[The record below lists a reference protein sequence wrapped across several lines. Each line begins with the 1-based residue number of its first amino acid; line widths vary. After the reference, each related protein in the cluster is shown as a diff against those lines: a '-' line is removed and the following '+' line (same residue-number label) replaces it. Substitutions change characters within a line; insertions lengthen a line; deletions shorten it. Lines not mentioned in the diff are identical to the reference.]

1 MKKKESLFS
10 RDFWLLAS
18 VNLFIM
24 ISYYSLMV
32 TIGPYALKQFHAV
45 TSISGLIVGV
55 TVIGVLIAR
64 FSSGWLSHHFDNKV
78 LMIAGGILLVP
89 ATLLYQV
96 LTGVGMLLIVRLLQG
111 LAIGL
116 ISTVTNTA
124 VVLLFP
130 KDRTGEGIGFFSL
143 STILATAIGP
153 FLGLLLQTNFGYSF
167 LFASESVL
175 CLNALGLSFMVS
187 HESISFHFS
196 EDSEHI
202 SIRDFVEPKAFSIA
216 LVIFIVGLSYAAIQA
231 YMSFYT
237 TSINLSIY
245 ASYFFL
251 IYAVAILISRPLTG
265 RIVDRHGA
273 NWIVIPAAIIEAVG
287 LILLATAHN
296 GLSIVL
302 SAFLIGLGFGNFQ
315 STAQTV
321 VANCVPIE
329 RLSQA
334 NSTYFIF
341 FYLSLGIGP
350 YLLGLLEPS
359 LGYRGLFGIMAG
371 VVMLG
376 LLIYILRVKTPVHS
390 QTIE

>member
-1 MKKKESLFS
+1 M
-10 RDFWLLAS
+10 
-18 VNLFIM
+18 
-24 ISYYSLMV
+24 
-32 TIGPYALKQFHAV
+32 
-45 TSISGLIVGV
+45 
-55 TVIGVLIAR
+55 
-64 FSSGWLSHHFDNKV
+64 
-78 LMIAGGILLVP
+78 
-89 ATLLYQV
+89 
-96 LTGVGMLLIVRLLQG
+96 
-111 LAIGL
+111 
-116 ISTVTNTA
+116 
-124 VVLLFP
+124 
-130 KDRTGEGIGFFSL
+130 
-143 STILATAIGP
+143 
-153 FLGLLLQTNFGYSF
+153 
-167 LFASESVL
+167 
-175 CLNALGLSFMVS
+175 
-187 HESISFHFS
+187 
-196 EDSEHI
+196 
-202 SIRDFVEPKAFSIA
+202 
-216 LVIFIVGLSYAAIQA
+216 
-231 YMSFYT
+231 
-237 TSINLSIY
+237 
-245 ASYFFL
+245 
-251 IYAVAILISRPLTG
+251 
-265 RIVDRHGA
+265 
-273 NWIVIPAAIIEAVG
+273 IPAAIIEAVG